1 MEKRNELVAA
11 MMASSIITL
20 EQLMYEKVCGE
31 LTEADTKGVI
41 QDILK
46 FAKIYMALLNE
57 DLSVLSEEDYAFL
70 IHLESFA
77 FTHGITS

>member
-1 MEKRNELVAA
+1 MEKRKELVAA
-11 MMASSIITL
+11 MMASSINTL
-20 EQLMYEKVCGE
+20 ETLMYEKVCNG
-31 LTEADTKGVI
+31 LTEVDTADVI
-41 QDILK
+41 QDVFK
-46 FAKIYMALLNE
+46 FARIYLALLNE